1 LGVVDGVYRTRAGY
15 TGGES
20 KFPTYHNLGNHTEA
34 LQIDFDPN
42 VISFEEVVELFW
54 NNHNPLRQGFGR
66 QYMAAVWY
74 HDESQREIID
84 RTRESVATRLG
95 QTVQTPVLPLD
106 VFYLAEGYHQK
117 YRLQQSPSLLKHFA
131 RMYSDAAAFVNSTVA
146 ARLNGFLYGYGS
158 KELFERERE
167 GYGIPVDELR
177 QAIHFRESQD
187 RSEECGSGQCS
198 I

>member
-1 LGVVDGVYRTRAGY
+1 MYRTRVGY

-20 KFPTYHNLGNHTEA
+20 ESPTYHNLGNHTEA
-34 LQIDFDPN
+34 LQVDFDPK

-54 NNHNPLRQGFGR
+54 NNHNPLRRGFSR

-84 RTRESVATRLG
+84 TTRDSMASRLG

-131 RMYSDAAAFVNSTVA
+131 RMYSDADAFVNSTVA

-158 KELFERERE
+158 KELFERECD

-177 QAIHFRESQD
+177 QAIHFRESPD
-187 RSEECGSGQCS
+187 ASEACGSGQCS
-198 I
+198 NQ

>member
-1 LGVVDGVYRTRAGY
+1 MYRTRAGY

-20 KFPTYHNLGNHTEA
+20 EFPTYHNLGNHTEA

-42 VISFEEVVELFW
+42 VISFEKVMEVFW
-54 NNHNPLRQGFGR
+54 NNHNPLRKGFSR

-74 HDESQREIID
+74 HDETQREIID
-84 RTRESVATRLG
+84 RTRDAVATRLG
-95 QTVQTPVLPLD
+95 QTVQTPILPLD

-117 YRLQQSPSLLKHFA
+117 YRLQQYPSLLKHFA
-131 RMYSDAAAFVNSTVA
+131 RMYSDAASFVNSTVA

-158 KELFERERE
+158 KELFERECD

-177 QAIHFRESQD
+177 QTIHFRESQAP
-187 RSEECGSGQCS
+187 SESCGSGQCS